1 MKSFGILYFGTLFVT
16 LFSCILAIPQA
27 SLPQQAANITNI
39 ASLASDVLAI
49 QIVGAQATDREIGNL
64 CGPFN
69 LTRLRELGYVTYRM
83 QHVFCEAASV
93 VASFPSLTEVK
104 RLTMEYSSYV
114 WIYQAVGALNHD
126 KVLIKQLCDSINVAS
141 SFEAGHNGTLVKTAI
156 CDYANGIEL
165 PKPDEPWFE
174 DERFNDG
181 GFTDTPSKA
190 DI

>member
-1 MKSFGILYFGTLFVT
+1 MKSFGILYFGALFLT

-27 SLPQQAANITNI
+27 SSLPQQAANITNI
-39 ASLASDVLAI
+39 TSLASDVLA
-49 QIVGAQATDREIGNL
+49 TDREIGNV
-64 CGPFN
+64 CGKFN
-69 LTRLRELGYVTYRM
+69 LTRLRESGYVTYRM

-104 RLTMEYSSYV
+104 RLTMEYSSYI

-126 KVLIKQLCDSINVAS
+126 RVLIKQLCDSINVAS
-141 SFEAGHNGTLVKTAI
+141 SFDAGHNGTLVKTAI

-190 DI
+190 AI